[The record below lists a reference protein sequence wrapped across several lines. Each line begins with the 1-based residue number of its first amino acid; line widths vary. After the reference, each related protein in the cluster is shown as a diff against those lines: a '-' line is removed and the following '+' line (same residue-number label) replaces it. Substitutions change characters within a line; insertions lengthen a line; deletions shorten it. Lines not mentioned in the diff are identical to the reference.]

1 MKNPEDLETIARLLG
16 GVPIWGV
23 LPGSAA
29 HRAGMRY
36 GDIVIRVN
44 GIETPNFAQYLRAQ
58 GGRSKHIEFEVL
70 RHGVLH
76 KLDVEV
82 DAPCL
87 S

>member
-1 MKNPEDLETIARLLG
+1 MKNPHDLETMARLLG

-58 GGRSKHIEFEVL
+58 GAPRERIEFEVL
-70 RHGVLH
+70 RHGVLLQ
-76 KLDVEV
+76 LDVELE
-82 DAPCL
+82 APCL